1 MNPSKNKLTSLQV
14 AVLSGLLL
22 LCNVPFLW
30 AADKPVAVSRDNMEL
45 AASLQEREKAITA
58 RENEFVFREQRNKD
72 LQQEIDA
79 KLARLSTLQQ
89 EISEKL
95 FEIKK
100 VQDADFKNLVKV
112 YTTMSSTK
120 LAPLLNQM
128 ADQNVARILRAM
140 KADQVAKI
148 VPKLDSEKAVR
159 VSRLLGRFE

>member
-1 MNPSKNKLTSLQV
+1 MNHSKNKFSCFHISILC
-14 AVLSGLLL
+14 GLLL
-22 LCNVPFLW
+22 CSVSPLW
-30 AADKPVAVSRDNMEL
+30 AVDKPVAVSRDNMEL
-45 AASLQEREKAITA
+45 AASLQKREKAIGA
-58 RENEFVFREQRNKD
+58 RENEIILREQRNKD
-72 LQQEIDA
+72 LQKEIDA
-79 KLARLSTLQQ
+79 KLARLSSLQQ

-95 FEIKK
+95 AEIKK
-100 VQDADFKNLVKV
+100 VQDADFKNLIKV
-112 YTTMSSTK
+112 YSTMSSTK